1 MSAIVISILILLLYH
16 AEKWCKNIVVTKGFF
31 IFLQFFPN
39 QFDDFEY

>member
-1 MSAIVISILILLLYH
+1 MLKNDAKIVLT
-16 AEKWCKNIVVTKGFF
+16 EGFF